1 MMRVAT
7 FANNEAMLN
16 AALRTQARMADLQVQ
31 QASGVVSTDYGG
43 LGRKAG
49 ELLDFEA
56 MLKTSQTYATAATE
70 ASGRVEMLY
79 STLSSV
85 TDLLTEFRSD
95 LVAMMGTDFNDTT
108 GSALVSS
115 AAGMMDELAAL
126 LNVSF
131 EGRYLFAGDA
141 TSTVPVDLE
150 GYVADADAA
159 SADYFQGDSAVT
171 AVKISS
177 DQTIRYGITADNSA
191 FEQAFRAMSVVA
203 QADPLDADQL
213 QTAYDLLISALDETT
228 AVQSTLSVQ
237 ASTLERAATRAED
250 YQSFLTAAISELKD
264 ADVTEIAVRLTS
276 YETQLQASYSALA
289 KVQSLNLL
297 DYLR

>member
-7 FANNEAMLN
+7 FANNEAMLA

-49 ELLDFEA
+49 DLLDFEA

-79 STLSSV
+79 STLNSV

-95 LVAMMGTDFNDTT
+95 LVAMMSTDFNDTT
-108 GSALVSS
+108 GAALVSS

-141 TSTVPVDLE
+141 TSTVPVDLD

-159 SADYFQGDSAVT
+159 STDYFRGDSAVT
-171 AVKISS
+171 TVKISS

-191 FEQAFRAMSVVA
+191 FEQAFRAIGVIA
-203 QADPLDADQL
+203 QADPLDAEQL
-213 QTAYDLLISALDETT
+213 QTAYDLLLSALDETT